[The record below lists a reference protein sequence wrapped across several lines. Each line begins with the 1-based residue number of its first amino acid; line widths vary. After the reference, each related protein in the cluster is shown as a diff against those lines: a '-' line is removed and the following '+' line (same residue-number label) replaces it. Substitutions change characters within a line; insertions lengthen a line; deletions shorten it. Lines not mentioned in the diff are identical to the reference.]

1 MEYAPIIPI
10 SAKDGTGVD
19 KILNTAIKMYRQL
32 NTQINTSQLNQA
44 LEKWLNE
51 FPPPS
56 GPRTRFKIKYAVQ
69 KSANP
74 VRFIFFSSRTR
85 AVSESYI
92 SYLRN
97 KIRKD
102 LGFSLIPVILE
113 LRGTSS

>member
-1 MEYAPIIPI
+1 
-10 SAKDGTGVD
+10 
-19 KILNTAIKMYRQL
+19 MYRQL

-51 FPPPS
+51 SPPPS

-74 VRFIFFSSRTR
+74 VHFIFFTSRTK

-92 SYLRN
+92 SYIRN
-97 KIRKD
+97 KLRKD
-102 LGFSLIPVILE
+102 LGFSLIPVLIDIK
-113 LRGTSS
+113 SSS